1 MYLGIRAH
9 DIPIFDDIP
18 SLAKRL
24 NDLQFDYIQFAPRVS
39 LQKKT
44 ETGENVSFG
53 LANQVK
59 WEFAKYGIQI
69 AVLGCYVNII
79 HPDITKRESAISQF
93 KDYLARANSFGTV
106 LVGTETGSVDPDFH
120 LTSDNYRSE
129 IVKLAIQQVRKM
141 VTIAEKIGCLV
152 GIEPG
157 VNHPIHN
164 LEITEKLIKE
174 IQSPNLKIILDAAN
188 LVTPESTAITPII
201 QQALTKFGKQIYA
214 FHLKDYVLK
223 NGRIHGVPVGEGIAD
238 LQSALTLI
246 QRTMPAAYTILDE
259 TPQDHF
265 MRSINRFKQM
275 ADA

>member
-9 DIPIFDDIP
+9 DIQIFDDIH

-24 NDLQFDYIQFAPRVS
+24 EELDFSYIQFAPRVS
-39 LQKKT
+39 LQKTTK
-44 ETGENVSFG
+44 TGENVSFG

-59 WEFAKYGIQI
+59 WELAKHGIQI

-79 HPDITKRESAISQF
+79 HPDAVKRDQAIVQF
-93 KDYLARANSFGTV
+93 KSYLSHASSFGTA
-106 LVGTETGSVDPDFH
+106 LVGTETGSVDPEFN
-120 LTSDNYRSE
+120 LTKANYQSN
-129 IVKLAIQQVRKM
+129 VVDLAIEQVKSM
-141 VTIAEKIGCLV
+141 VTAAEKVGCLV

-164 LEITEKLIKE
+164 LNVTEKMIEE

-201 QQALTKFGKQIYA
+201 QQAFARFGQQIYA

-238 LQSALTLI
+238 IQDALTLI
-246 QRTMPAAYTILDE
+246 QRTTPAAYTILDE

-265 MRSINRFKQM
+265 LRSVKRFKQM
-275 ADA
+275 AGV